1 MASQIDGLA
10 YQMAELF
17 VKKFGYYPNQ
27 RVNDLE
33 TLSDAIAEAVEKWLE
48 EKSREPAG

>member
-17 VKKFGYYPNQ
+17 MKKFGYYVNQ
-27 RVNDLE
+27 RATDLE
-33 TLSDAIAEAVEKWLE
+33 TLSDAIADAIEKWLE
-48 EKSREPAG
+48 EKSKEPRD